1 MKFENVISTD
11 TACTET
17 GAVQKNR
24 EGCRGWILSES
35 GTKGAQMETQELIFE
50 NRIFLILKQCAH
62 HEFLADL
69 AQIFKKRLRTS
80 RRINK

>member
-1 MKFENVISTD
+1 MDIERKWDQRSSNGDAGI
-11 TACTET
+11 
-17 GAVQKNR
+17 
-24 EGCRGWILSES
+24 
-35 GTKGAQMETQELIFE
+35 IFE
-50 NRIFLILKQCAH
+50 NRILLILKRCSH

>member
-17 GAVQKNR
+17 GAVPKNQ
-24 EGCRGWILSES
+24 EVCRGWILSKS
-35 GTKGAQMETQELIFE
+35 GTKGAQMETQELIFD
-50 NRIFLILKQCAH
+50 NRILLILKRYSH
-62 HEFLADL
+62 HEFFADL
-69 AQIFKKRLRTS
+69 AQIFKKRLITS

>member
-1 MKFENVISTD
+1 MISTD
-11 TACTET
+11 TVRTEP
-17 GAVQKNR
+17 GVVPKNR
-24 EGCRGWILSES
+24 EVCRGWILSES
-35 GTKGAQMETQELIFE
+35 GTKGAQMEKQELIFE
-50 NRIFLILKQCAH
+50 NRILLILKRCSH